1 MSPTV
6 ISIVHA
12 NAQQAYR
19 VEIRRG
25 GRRNR

>member
-12 NAQQAYR
+12 NAVHHGR
-19 VEIRRG
+19 VNRRG
-25 GRRNR
+25 RRS